1 MQRESWVVAS
11 ATRGVKG
18 GKISTEKGGVPRK
31 LLTSARDRAGQ
42 MSNRNVEGLEAAAIE

>member
-18 GKISTEKGGVPRK
+18 GKISTEKGGVLRK
-31 LLTSARDRAGQ
+31 LLTSASERAGP
-42 MSNRNVEGLEAAAIE
+42 MSNRK